1 MVAISTNNMAS
12 TFLSHNHIFHQD
24 YLKYSQLLPL
34 WHPYS
39 LRSWAL
45 ILPLNIKPTFTS
57 SHPILS
63 PFFTEE
69 INFSKELSVFVV
81 SISSPLTH
89 SWHYTNQYRF
99 RSPFSLTVAIVKVTI
114 EHHIIKSNEH
124 VSVLILLF
132 RNIWSS
138 AHSLILIC

>member
-12 TFLSHNHIFHQD
+12 IFLSHNHIFHQD

-34 WHPYS
+34 WLPHS
-39 LRSWAL
+39 LRSWAPL
-45 ILPLNIKPTFTS
+45 ILPLNIKPTFTY

-63 PFFTEE
+63 PIFTEE

-89 SWHYTNQYRF
+89 SWHTNQHRF
-99 RSPFSLTVAIVKVTI
+99 RSSCSLTVAIVKVTI
-114 EHHIIKSNEH
+114 KYRIIKFNEH